1 MASSSQEPVRQGR
14 QEPAAKRN
22 RREMARDLAVLAV
35 VVLAIVFAVVNINSV
50 SVDWIVGSGHAPLII
65 VIAISVIAGFV
76 LGWYGQRS
84 GARRRR
90 R

>member
-1 MASSSQEPVRQGR
+1 MASSSQEPVP
-14 QEPAAKRN
+14 QEPGRPKRN
-22 RREMARDLAVLAV
+22 RREAARDGLVLGV
-35 VVLAIVFAVVNINSV
+35 VVLAVVFAVVNLSSV
-50 SVDWIVGSGHAPLII
+50 KFDWIVGSSHAPLII

>member
-1 MASSSQEPVRQGR
+1 MAGSSQEPIR
-14 QEPAAKRN
+14 QEPTSPTRS
-22 RREMARDLAVLAV
+22 RREVARDVLVLGV
-35 VVLAIVFAVVNINSV
+35 VVVAIVFAVVNIDSV
-50 SVDWIVGSGHAPLII
+50 KVDWIVGSSSAPLII

-84 GARRRR
+84 GGQRRRR

>member
-1 MASSSQEPVRQGR
+1 MASSSQEPVRQ
-14 QEPAAKRN
+14 EPTPPKRS
-22 RREMARDLAVLAV
+22 RRETARDLSVLAV
-35 VVLAIVFAVVNINSV
+35 VVVAVVFAVVNIDSV
-50 SVDWIVGSGHAPLII
+50 KVDWIVGSSKAPLII

-90 R
+90 

>member
-1 MASSSQEPVRQGR
+1 
-14 QEPAAKRN
+14 
-22 RREMARDLAVLAV
+22 MARDGLVLGV
-35 VVLAIVFAVVNINSV
+35 VVVAVVFAVVNIDSV
-50 SVDWIVGSGHAPLII
+50 KVDWIVGSSSAPLII

-84 GARRRR
+84 GGQRRRR